1 MGRRATLPILVAS
14 VAEMGAPAHRQKLR
28 YGIWSGYALT
38 VGFAIL
44 AIATSAFELTVWRWA
59 YVVLIVGKLVT
70 NTVAWIA
77 LRQERA
83 IMLTQGIN
91 TVTDVV
97 LLTVAIYLT
106 GGPYSPLLATYVI
119 EIAVLSLLAN
129 LSITLIMAAFVIVCF
144 AVMMVLVTAGVIPPQ
159 PVPGTPGQVPS
170 IGHMITSIGFC
181 AVVVGVPAWF
191 SAATL
196 RVLGAREAALQ
207 KRTAQLIQTATQ
219 RSQFVAS
226 MTHELRTPIHG
237 VQGLSD
243 VIAAGVYGP
252 VTDKQ
257 RDACASIKRSAQSL
271 LSLIDDLLALTRA
284 EAGKIDARPAPV
296 SLPDLVERVTASV
309 SWMVGTKHL
318 ILDADLEPDLPLVQ
332 SDERWLAHV
341 LVNLVS
347 NAVKF
352 TPEGGRVTVRATRVG
367 PAVALQVVD
376 TGIGIAPEERAAIF
390 EPFRQAE
397 RGDAKG
403 YGGVGLGLALVA
415 RLTDLLGAE
424 VGLESAVGKGSTF
437 TVRVPLLWRG
447 RSTTQLLRPARP
459 PTSPSMAEQPE
470 PPANR

>member
-1 MGRRATLPILVAS
+1 MRRTTLPILVAA
-14 VAEMGAPAHRQKLR
+14 VAEMGAPAHRQKLV

-38 VGFAIL
+38 VGFAVL
-44 AIATSAFELTVWRWA
+44 ALATSAFELTVWRWA
-59 YVVLIVGKLVT
+59 YVVLIAGKLVT
-70 NTVAWIA
+70 NTIAWIG

-129 LSITLIMAAFVIVCF
+129 LSITLMMAAFVIACF
-144 AVMMVLVTAGVIPPQ
+144 AVMMVLMTAGVIPPQ
-159 PVPGTPGQVPS
+159 PVPGAPGQVPS

-257 RDACASIKRSAQSL
+257 KEACASIKRSAQSL

-367 PAVALQVVD
+367 AAVALQVVD

-424 VGLESAVGKGSTF
+424 VELESALGKGSTF
-437 TVRVPLLWRG
+437 TVRVPLAWRG
-447 RSTTQLLRPARP
+447 RPTTQLLRPARP
-459 PTSPSMAEQPE
+459 PTSPSMAEQRD
-470 PPANR
+470 PPAKR